1 MEVFT
6 TILGKADA
14 PEYKA
19 QVHHLSHAHAL
30 DVVRL
35 SRADLSRRRLRVTT
49 EAGAEV
55 AIALPRDLQL
65 YDGALLALAP
75 DRALIVRVETE
86 TWLRLAAVDQAAA
99 LRLGYFCG
107 NFHWR
112 VRFEGAHL
120 LIAIETDLETYLARL
135 EPMLATRDVIRVP
148 DPEHPA

>member
-6 TILGKADA
+6 KILGKADA

-19 QVHHLSHAHAL
+19 QVHRLSHAHAL
-30 DVVRL
+30 DVLHL
-35 SRADLSRRRLRVTT
+35 SRADLSRRRLRATSD
-49 EAGAEV
+49 AGADV
-55 AIALPRDLQL
+55 AIALPRDQQL
-65 YDGALLALAP
+65 YDGALLSLEP

-86 TWLRLAAVDQAAA
+86 IWLRLAAADQAAA

-120 LIAIETDLETYLARL
+120 LIAIETDLDTYLARL
-135 EPMLATRDVIRVP
+135 EPMLEGGEVWRVP
-148 DPEHPA
+148 DEEVSA